1 MIKYAWNVFYFVF
14 VLINDNLEIILN
26 MRERERERERNTA
39 IYFLQDKNQIFQIIL
54 M

>member
-26 MRERERERERNTA
+26 MRERERNTA